1 MKTHNHLNRLKFLIK
16 SSIYSWYIY
25 IKNSQQNKIKGNLN
39 LIKDSAENS
48 VENIIMYNDE
58 KQYVCPKIGNKL
70 RITTLTTAIQHCVGV
85 FGLGL
90 HTPSSVFEKHSF

>member
-1 MKTHNHLNRLKFLIK
+1 M
-16 SSIYSWYIY
+16 
-25 IKNSQQNKIKGNLN
+25 
-39 LIKDSAENS
+39 IKDISGNS

-58 KQYVCPKIGNKL
+58 KQYVCPKIETKL
-70 RITTLTTAIQHCVGV
+70 RITTITTAIQHCVGV